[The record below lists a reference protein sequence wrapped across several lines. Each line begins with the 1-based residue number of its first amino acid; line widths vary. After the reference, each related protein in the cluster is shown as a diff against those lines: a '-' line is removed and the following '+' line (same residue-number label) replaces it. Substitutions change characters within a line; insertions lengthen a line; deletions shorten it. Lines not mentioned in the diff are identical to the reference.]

1 MPMFYCS
8 CSLQKGAILQAI
20 VIAHNQEDGEWLSY
34 LLRKVGLAVA
44 VSRDARRVIPTLAE
58 RPVDLLLMSTA
69 VDSTPATIAT
79 VRDVR
84 QVGQMP
90 LLLLCDPMGEDAHCE
105 LLDAGVDL
113 VLTRPCSPRL
123 LSRYIRRLL
132 NRTTNVP
139 ASVLPFIQVGH
150 CQLNPTQRTVTLGDK
165 TERLTQLEFRLLY
178 ILMSNPGHIF
188 TSDELVERVWGYS
201 GEGNRGLVRGLVRR
215 LRRKIEPV
223 PEEPQF
229 IENLPA
235 VGYRFV
241 AA

>member
-1 MPMFYCS
+1 M
-8 CSLQKGAILQAI
+8 QAI
-20 VIAHNQEDGEWLSY
+20 VIAHNLEDGEWLSY

-44 VSRDARRVIPTLAE
+44 VSRDVQRVIPTLAE
-58 RPVDLLLMSTA
+58 RPVDLLLISAGVETA
-69 VDSTPATIAT
+69 LAMVDT
-79 VRDVR
+79 VREVR
-84 QVGQMP
+84 QVAHMP
-90 LLLLCDPMGEDAHCE
+90 LLLLVDRLGEDAHCD

-132 NRTTNVP
+132 TRITNVP
-139 ASVLPFIQVGH
+139 ASVLPLITVNE
-150 CQLNPTQRTVTLGDK
+150 CQLNPTHRTVTVGDK

-178 ILMSNPGHIF
+178 ILMSNPGQVF
-188 TSDELVERVWGYS
+188 TTDELVERVWGYS

-223 PEEPQF
+223 PEEPKL

-235 VGYRFV
+235 VGYRFSV
-241 AA
+241 